1 MKPRVAFFDFTGCE
15 GCQLDAL
22 NLEPDELLGLLGAV
36 DIVNFREV
44 RTDRSDEYDIAFIE
58 GSITR
63 ESEIARLKEIR
74 ERAAVLVALGACA
87 CTGGI
92 NCMKNAYETEELLKG
107 VYGDCAAYYDTI
119 PTRPADAVVKVDA
132 YIRGCPPT
140 TTEFVK
146 VVKSL
151 LLGKKADLPNYP
163 VCTECR
169 RAGNICVFQRGGTC
183 IGPVT
188 RAGCDALCVSA
199 GRFCWGCRGLVD
211 DPNLDSEKDILARY
225 GLTIDQ
231 ILEHFRIY
239 NSCTEATQCQK

>member
-22 NLEPDELLGLLGAV
+22 NLEPEELLGLLGAV

-44 RTDRSDEYDIAFIE
+44 KTDRSDDYDIAFIE
-58 GSITR
+58 GSITT
-63 ESEIARLKEIR
+63 ESEIERLQAIR
-74 ERAAVLVALGACA
+74 TQAKVLVALGACA

-92 NCMKNAYETEELLKG
+92 NCMKNAYPMEDLLKG
-107 VYGDCAAYYDTI
+107 VYGDCASYYSTI
-119 PTRPADAVVKVDA
+119 PTRPVDAVVTVDA

-140 TTEFVK
+140 TAEFMK

-151 LLGKKADLPNYP
+151 LLGTKPDLPNYP

-169 RAGNICVFQRGGTC
+169 LAGNVCVFHRSGTC

-188 RAGCDALCVSA
+188 RAGCDALCISA
-199 GRFCWGCRGLVD
+199 GRFC
-211 DPNLDSEKDILARY
+211 
-225 GLTIDQ
+225 
-231 ILEHFRIY
+231 
-239 NSCTEATQCQK
+239 